1 MELNFILTHKEKG
14 IETITFHRPE
24 ALNALNSAVLDEL
37 AVAVE
42 DAANDPAVRVI
53 VFTGEGK
60 SFISGADINE
70 MNAKKN
76 LEIIDYSRK
85 GAALFRRIETMPKP
99 TIAAINGYA
108 FGGGLEFALCCDI
121 RIANEK
127 ASFSLPEAT
136 LGIVP
141 GFNGTQRLPKVIGL
155 QRAKEMMF
163 TGRRVR
169 ADEALQMGL
178 LFRVTSLETFWE
190 EVMVEAELI
199 ANASASAISLIKAAV
214 AAGADVSVDVG
225 KDIELGYMTACF
237 GTEDQIEGF
246 SSFIEK
252 RKPVFRRD
260 TL

>member
-1 MELNFILTHKEKG
+1 MDLKYVLTKKENG

-24 ALNALNSAVLDEL
+24 ALNALNSQVLDDIDK
-37 AVAVE
+37 AVD
-42 DAANDPAVRVI
+42 DAAADPSVRVI
-53 VFTGEGK
+53 IFTGEGK
-60 SFISGADINE
+60 AFISGADINE

-85 GAALFRRIETMPKP
+85 GAALFRKIETMTKP
-99 TIAAINGYA
+99 TIAAINGYT

-127 ASFSLPEAT
+127 ASFALPEAT

-155 QRAKEMMF
+155 MKAKEMLF

-169 ADEALQMGL
+169 ADEALAMGL
-178 LFRVTSLETFWE
+178 LFKVTSLEDFE
-190 EVMVEAELI
+190 AEVMKEAEMI
-199 ANASASAISLIKAAV
+199 ANASASAISLIKAAIT
-214 AAGADVSVDVG
+214 AGADVSVDVG

-237 GTEDQIEGF
+237 GTPDQIEGF
-246 SSFIEK
+246 TSFIEK
-252 RKPVFRRD
+252 RKPNFR
-260 TL
+260 

>member
-1 MELNFILTHKEKG
+1 MDLKYVLIKKENG

-24 ALNALNSAVLDEL
+24 ALNALNSQVLDDIDK
-37 AVAVE
+37 AVD
-42 DAANDPAVRVI
+42 DAAADPSVRVI
-53 VFTGEGK
+53 IFTGEGK
-60 SFISGADINE
+60 AFISGADINE

-85 GAALFRRIETMPKP
+85 GAALFRKIETMTKP
-99 TIAAINGYA
+99 TIAAINGYT

-127 ASFSLPEAT
+127 ASFALPEAT

-155 QRAKEMMF
+155 MKAKEMLF

-169 ADEALQMGL
+169 ADEALAMGL
-178 LFRVTSLETFWE
+178 LFKVTSLEDFE
-190 EVMVEAELI
+190 AEVMKEAEMI
-199 ANASASAISLIKAAV
+199 ANASASAISLIKAAIT
-214 AAGADVSVDVG
+214 AGADVSVDVG

-237 GTEDQIEGF
+237 GTPDQIEGF
-246 SSFIEK
+246 TSFIEK
-252 RKPVFRRD
+252 RKPNFR
-260 TL
+260 

>member
-1 MELNFILTHKEKG
+1 MELKYVLTRKENG

-24 ALNALNSAVLDEL
+24 ALNALNSDVLTDIEAAVD
-37 AVAVE
+37 
-42 DAANDPAVRVI
+42 DAALDPEVRVI
-53 VFTGEGK
+53 IFTGEGK
-60 SFISGADINE
+60 AFISGADINE
-70 MNAKKN
+70 MKAKKN

-85 GAALFRRIETMPKP
+85 GAALFRKIETMTKP
-99 TIAAINGYA
+99 TIAAINGYT

-127 ASFSLPEAT
+127 ASFALPEAT

-155 QRAKEMMF
+155 MKAKEMMF

-169 ADEALQMGL
+169 ADEALAMGL
-178 LFRVTSLETFWE
+178 LFKVTSLEEFE
-190 EVMVEAELI
+190 AEVMKEAEMI

-214 AAGADVSVDVG
+214 TAGADVSVDVG

-237 GTEDQIEGF
+237 GTPDQIEGF
-246 SSFIEK
+246 NSFVEK
-252 RKPVFRRD
+252 RKPQFR
-260 TL
+260 

>member
-1 MELNFILTHKEKG
+1 MDLKYVLTKKENG

-24 ALNALNSAVLDEL
+24 ALNALNSQVLDDIDK
-37 AVAVE
+37 AVD
-42 DAANDPAVRVI
+42 DAAADPSVRVI
-53 VFTGEGK
+53 IFTGEGK
-60 SFISGADINE
+60 AFISGADINE

-85 GAALFRRIETMPKP
+85 GAALFRKIETMTKP
-99 TIAAINGYA
+99 TIAAINGYT

-127 ASFSLPEAT
+127 ASFALPEAT

-155 QRAKEMMF
+155 MKAKEMLF

-169 ADEALQMGL
+169 ADEALAMGL
-178 LFRVTSLETFWE
+178 LFKVTSLEDFE
-190 EVMVEAELI
+190 AEVMKEAEMI
-199 ANASASAISLIKAAV
+199 ANASSSAISLIKAAIT
-214 AAGADVSVDVG
+214 AGADVSVDVG

-237 GTEDQIEGF
+237 GTPDQIEGF
-246 SSFIEK
+246 TSFIEK
-252 RKPVFRRD
+252 RKPNFR
-260 TL
+260 

>member
-1 MELNFILTHKEKG
+1 MDLKYVLTKKENG

-24 ALNALNSAVLDEL
+24 ALNALNSQVLDDIDK
-37 AVAVE
+37 AVD
-42 DAANDPAVRVI
+42 DAAADPSVRVI
-53 VFTGEGK
+53 IFTGEGK
-60 SFISGADINE
+60 AFISGADINE

-85 GAALFRRIETMPKP
+85 GAALFRKIETMTKP
-99 TIAAINGYA
+99 TIAAINGYT

-127 ASFSLPEAT
+127 ASFALPEAT

-155 QRAKEMMF
+155 MKAKEMLF

-169 ADEALQMGL
+169 ADEALDMGL
-178 LFRVTSLETFWE
+178 LFKVTSLEDFE
-190 EVMVEAELI
+190 AEVMKEAEMI
-199 ANASASAISLIKAAV
+199 ANASASAISLIKAAIT
-214 AAGADVSVDVG
+214 AGADVSVDVG

-237 GTEDQIEGF
+237 GTPDQIEGF
-246 SSFIEK
+246 TSFIEK
-252 RKPVFRRD
+252 RKPNFR
-260 TL
+260 